1 MRWDGNRSIGFIVD
15 NYDYAMRLAKEKDNT
30 LKNALQDVGKINLDK
45 VMEILTGWAAA
56 NGTEGVNQAQEELDN
71 ILKIL
76 RSTNSQVFISGREV
90 GRHIHDTQEAVREIE
105 QIRSDICKRV
115 DLYRDKVMAYNKNL
129 EAIQA
134 ELRKEK

>member
-56 NGTEGVNQAQEELDN
+56 NGTEGVNKAQEELDN

-90 GRHIHDTQEAVREIE
+90 GRHIHDTQEAVRGIE